1 MAINVVEKSITECT
15 ATITKWEK
23 SIGDM
28 TREMKRRLLY
38 SALLAVGAFVVFA
51 SRAFIPGG
59 ILAALGIAG
68 YLGRLSIEQL
78 IQAGKV
84 CPLL

>member
-1 MAINVVEKSITECT
+1 MNFHWSKLGAASR
-15 ATITKWEK
+15 
-23 SIGDM
+23 D
-28 TREMKRRLLY
+28 

-51 SRAFIPGG
+51 LRAFIPRG

-68 YLGRLSIEQL
+68 YFRHLSIEQL